1 MHVLYDVRVLPGLRG
16 LGRKARAEALAALHA
31 TERHPERGRPTRVL
45 QEEGALALRT
55 GVWSTLYTFDGDVLR
70 IFSVIRIAI

>member
-1 MHVLYDVRVLPGLRG
+1 
-16 LGRKARAEALAALHA
+16 
-31 TERHPERGRPTRVL
+31 VL